1 MAVDLDLQ
9 VLKVELEMIL
19 YFHLL
24 HQQVVEKAQEA
35 RQLQPVVKV
44 DLAAEAAIQVVAV
57 EVEILHLYLQLK
69 EQTAELQVL
78 TVEAVAVALLT
89 LVMVVQDLM
98 VDLVAEELL
107 HILQLVQWA
116 MLAVAAVELMEQQA
130 ALQVMVEDQEV
141 LMHLHQVVKAEQIKA
156 AAVAAA
162 EELLE
167 DRMAEAV
174 DLVK

>member
-35 RQLQPVVKV
+35 SHLQPVVKA
-44 DLAAEAAIQVVAV
+44 DLAAEAVIQVVEE
-57 EVEILHLYLQLK
+57 EVEILHLYLHLK

-89 LVMVVQDLM
+89 LVIMVQELM
-98 VDLVAEELL
+98 VDPVAEELL
-107 HILQLVQWA
+107 QILQVVQWD
-116 MLAVAAVELMEQQA
+116 MLAVAAGELMEQQA
-130 ALQVMVEDQEV
+130 ALQVTVEDQEV
-141 LMHLHQVVKAEQIKA
+141 LMHLHRVVKAEQIKA

-167 DRMAEAV
+167 DQMAEAV